1 MMARRVR
8 REFGAPYHFTDRNV
22 ADAKDGHVECSP
34 YQDGS
39 YDLKKIELDKGTQV
53 GDSWCIWV
61 HTLPKKFITNHF
73 HQLLHCSVGI
83 FIKSITG
90 FRS

>member
-1 MMARRVR
+1 MARRVR

-22 ADAKDGHVECSP
+22 ADAKDGHVECTP

-53 GDSWCIWV
+53 GHSWCIGV
-61 HTLPKKFITNHF
+61 HPVPGWELRP
-73 HQLLHCSVGI
+73 QEDRAGQGY
-83 FIKSITG
+83 TG
-90 FRS
+90 R

>member
-1 MMARRVR
+1 MSARRVR

-22 ADAKDGHVECSP
+22 GDAKDGHVECTP

-53 GDSWCIWV
+53 L
-61 HTLPKKFITNHF
+61 TLA
-73 HQLLHCSVGI
+73 
-83 FIKSITG
+83 
-90 FRS
+90 